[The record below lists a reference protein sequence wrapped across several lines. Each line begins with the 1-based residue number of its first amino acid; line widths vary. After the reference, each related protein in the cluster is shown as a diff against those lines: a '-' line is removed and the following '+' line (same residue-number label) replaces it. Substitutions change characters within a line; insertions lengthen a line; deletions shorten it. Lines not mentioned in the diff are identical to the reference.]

1 MADRLECPDCGGH
14 ISTAAGMGW
23 QDDDDQIHPWVGTCI
38 RCSVRTGQ
46 ASMYGLDVLGLL
58 VPVQGFKFDGD

>member
-1 MADRLECPDCGGH
+1 
-14 ISTAAGMGW
+14 MGW

-46 ASMYGLDVLGLL
+46 ASMYGLDALGLL